1 MRTRNNSLD
10 YEDRE
15 KNKATEAKRQAV
27 HPLEVL
33 RGRESSKD
41 AAAANHSHFQWGE
54 THPFA
59 RSSPAKTQVCYITF
73 HRMDFQ
79 KIGLSL
85 LVFYSQAN
93 VEPVAAA
100 GYDQISP
107 VERRRGRRRAK
118 NIRNVDAVRQEQQ
131 QSIAIS
137 VSATSHTAS
146 TRTPSSLLL
155 RSPAGPGRCGT
166 SSRPFASS
174 RLVAGQS
181 VSAARRGRDE
191 QPLVVR

>member
-41 AAAANHSHFQWGE
+41 AAAANHSHFQWGD
-54 THPFA
+54 THLFA

-85 LVFYSQAN
+85 LVFYS
-93 VEPVAAA
+93 
-100 GYDQISP
+100 
-107 VERRRGRRRAK
+107 
-118 NIRNVDAVRQEQQ
+118 
-131 QSIAIS
+131 
-137 VSATSHTAS
+137 
-146 TRTPSSLLL
+146 
-155 RSPAGPGRCGT
+155 
-166 SSRPFASS
+166 
-174 RLVAGQS
+174 
-181 VSAARRGRDE
+181 
-191 QPLVVR
+191 